1 MKKILLSLALICGIT
16 VVNAQKI
23 QDTKPVQKEATEQ
36 ETEIK
41 IANATIDFVSKVVDY
56 GKIENG
62 SNRARK
68 FVFKNNGKEPLII
81 KNAKGS
87 CGCTVPSWPKDPIAS
102 GKTGEIGVEYD
113 TKREGVFTK
122 TITLTTNADKA
133 PVILTIKGEVN
144 PAPKDA
150 QTPEKKTTGAPLE
163 KK

>member
-36 ETEIK
+36 EIK

-62 SNRARK
+62 SDGARK

-81 KNAKGS
+81 KSAKGS
-87 CGCTVPSWPKDPIAS
+87 CGCTVPIIPKDPIAP
-102 GKTGEIGVEYD
+102 GETGEIGVQYD
-113 TKREGVFTK
+113 TKRDGVFSK
-122 TITLTTNADKA
+122 TITVTTNADKA